1 MNYLKPSSE
10 IKNFGTRVPK
20 ASIIHLLDIDKTS
33 TQIFLYFCW
42 LLYNSMHLVAAQEN
56 TFH

>member
-10 IKNFGTRVPK
+10 IKNFGTTVPK

-33 TQIFLYFCW
+33 TQIFIIFAGYPIIVC
-42 LLYNSMHLVAAQEN
+42 
-56 TFH
+56 T